1 MEESGRVDFHTSPYF
16 PGSLRFLAVILI
28 LLLLVPMIHW
38 LPKLVFI
45 GFGLVMLTSHYR
57 LCFDLRQ
64 KMYSHYVWIL
74 GLRLGDWYH
83 FDKIEYLF
91 IKQNRMRQNLNSMTR
106 SSTIYLNVYDGYLRI
121 SETDKIHLMT
131 SGRKEPVKK
140 KLLAL
145 GQLLHVDVVDYTT
158 D

>member
-1 MEESGRVDFHTSPYF
+1 MEESGKVDFHTSPYF
-16 PGSLRFLAVILI
+16 PGSLRFLAVLLI

-45 GFGLVMLTSHYR
+45 AFGLVMLTSHYR
-57 LCFDLRQ
+57 LCLDLRQ
-64 KMYSHYVWIL
+64 KRYSHYVWVL

-83 FDKIEYLF
+83 FDHIEYLF
-91 IKQNRMRQNLNSMTR
+91 IKQNRMRQNMNSFTTSR
-106 SSTIYLNVYDGYLRI
+106 TIHMDVYDGYLRI
-121 SETDKIHLMT
+121 SEKDKIHLMT

-140 KLLAL
+140 KLMAL
-145 GQLLHVDVVDYTT
+145 GRLLQVDVVDYTA